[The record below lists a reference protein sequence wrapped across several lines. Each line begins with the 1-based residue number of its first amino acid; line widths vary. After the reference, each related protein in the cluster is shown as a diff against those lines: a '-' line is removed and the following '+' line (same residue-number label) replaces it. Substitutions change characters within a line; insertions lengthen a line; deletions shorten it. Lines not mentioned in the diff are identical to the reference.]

1 MAMRGFIGLS
11 LAAMLAGCGV
21 AGQVD
26 DGSPDST
33 AEGAIKVRC
42 PDPNTDCTVS
52 NGAGVYTEEDGFAGI
67 GGPQYMITHFINN
80 AGGGVSLQ
88 VRYYEAATATWQV
101 TQGAVYYANY
111 AGKKTLTVLSV
122 SESLTTPTWT
132 LYDASTSSNITVT
145 DANLLNLEA
154 VLSLDK
160 LYTISWNDATT
171 ETMKA
176 TIHKYNMQWRLTG
189 SPPTS
194 ATQYCYRADW
204 SKDQVVFQQGL
215 WVNPASAKVARSSI
229 IDSYVTLSCRYGGI
243 ATARLWGYPYR
254 TPATTWFYDAAL
266 QMKRASYCADG
277 NYYTHANTK
286 IAIWDSAGE
295 NTDPMTRAEVE
306 AWWTPNGATCIG
318 PLRHSAMGFTGSC
331 NGVPLPPCSTAP
343 IGHLA
348 DAASPPGP

>member
-1 MAMRGFIGLS
+1 MSMRGFIGLS
-11 LAAMLAGCGV
+11 LTAMLAGCGV

-26 DGSPDST
+26 DGSQDQT
-33 AEGAIKVRC
+33 AEGAFKVRC

-67 GGPQYMITHFINN
+67 GTPQYMITHFINN

-88 VRYYEAATATWQV
+88 ARYYEAASGTWQV
-101 TQGAVYYANY
+101 TGGSVYYANY
-111 AGKKTLTVLSV
+111 GTKKTLTVLSV
-122 SESLTTPTWT
+122 SESLTNPSWT
-132 LYDASTSSNITVT
+132 IYDASTSSTITVT
-145 DANLLNLEA
+145 DADLLNLQIVVA
-154 VLSLDK
+154 IDK
-160 LYTISWNDATT
+160 LYTLDWDAATT
-171 ETMKA
+171 EAMKA
-176 TIHKYNMQWRLTG
+176 TIHKYNMRWRLTG
-189 SPPTS
+189 SLS
-194 ATQYCYRADW
+194 ANQYCFRAD
-204 SKDQVVFQQGL
+204 STKDFVVFQQGID
-215 WVNPASAKVARSSI
+215 VNPVSAKVARSST
-229 IDSYVTLSCRYGGI
+229 IDSYVTLSCRYGAI
-243 ATARLWGYPYR
+243 ATARMWGYPYR
-254 TPATTWFYDAAL
+254 TPSNTWFYDAAL

-295 NTDPMTRAEVE
+295 NTDPMTRAQIE

-331 NGVPLPPCSTAP
+331 NGVPLPPCLTAP